1 MERLAS
7 ELSNVTLKYLVPNK
21 YFSHIDFIWAKDVKT
36 LVNDKLID
44 HMSKYV
50 DDEIFYNKAT
60 SQKSF
65 GILTIAVV
73 FFITVVR

>member
-1 MERLAS
+1 MDRLAT
-7 ELSNVTLKYLVPNK
+7 ELPNVTSKYLVRNK

-50 DDEIFYNKAT
+50 EDDIFYNKAT
-60 SQKSF
+60 GQKSLEIF
-65 GILTIAVV
+65 
-73 FFITVVR
+73 TVVLFSFILFVR